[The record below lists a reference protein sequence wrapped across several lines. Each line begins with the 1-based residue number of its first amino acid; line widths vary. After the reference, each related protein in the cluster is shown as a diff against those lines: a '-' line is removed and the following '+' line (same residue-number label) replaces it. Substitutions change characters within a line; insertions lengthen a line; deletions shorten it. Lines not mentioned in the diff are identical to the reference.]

1 MMKNILSKKVIML
14 VSALSISGLLLTG
27 CSSANKNDVAQASTQ
42 NQQSQQGQQG
52 QQGNGNFAANAE
64 ERKKKMETDV
74 NALVSDG
81 TLTKD
86 QGTKVLEALTTLT
99 QRQNGQGR
107 GNNAQGSNGQGTQN
121 NNQGSTTQNGENSQQ
136 GQGPKNGNGTKGNR
150 GNFNP
155 LSKLVSDGVITQ
167 DQATKVMEKVRA
179 DMPNRQRQ
187 NNNGNN
193 NGTNSNSNSN
203 GTNNTSSSSTGSSS

>member
-14 VSALSISGLLLTG
+14 ISALSISGLLLTG
-27 CSSANKNDVAQASTQ
+27 CSSANKNDSAQASTPNQQ
-42 NQQSQQGQQG
+42 NQQGH
-52 QQGNGNFAANAE
+52 QGNGNFAANAE
-64 ERKKKMETDV
+64 ERKKQMETDV

-99 QRQNGQGR
+99 QRPNGQGR
-107 GNNAQGSNGQGTQN
+107 GKNTQNSNGQGNQN
-121 NNQGSTTQNGENSQQ
+121 NNQGSNNQSGQNNQQ
-136 GQGPKNGNGTKGNR
+136 GQGTQNGNGTKGNR

-167 DQATKVMEKVRA
+167 DQATKVMEKVKA
-179 DMPNRQRQ
+179 DMPTRQRQ
-187 NNNGNN
+187 NNNGNSN
-193 NGTNSNSNSN
+193 NNNSDNGTNSNS
-203 GTNNTSSSSTGSSS
+203 SSSNGSSS

>member
-52 QQGNGNFAANAE
+52 NSNFAANAE
-64 ERKKKMETDV
+64 ERKKQMETDV

-86 QGTKVLEALTTLT
+86 QGTKVLEALTTLN
-99 QRQNGQGR
+99 QRPNGQGR

-136 GQGPKNGNGTKGNR
+136 GQGTKNGNGTKSNR

-167 DQATKVMEKVRA
+167 DQATKVMEKVKA

-187 NNNGNN
+187 NNNGTN

-203 GTNNTSSSSTGSSS
+203 SNGTNNNSSSDTGSSS